1 MSAPRCWL
9 AAIGLMLVQFAGAA
23 SLDLNE
29 ILARMDREAA
39 SFRDMTAQL
48 TKVSYTAVLKDSSQ
62 ESGAIWM
69 KRASGRAMMKVEIS
83 RPEPRAV
90 ALEGATAQIYYP
102 KIQTVQIYDLGKNRA
117 LIDQFSL
124 LGFGS
129 RRRDLEKNYSIR
141 LGGPETLDG
150 VRTLRLELIPRSA
163 QVREQVEKIELWI
176 PEEGGP
182 PLQQRFWQP
191 GGDYYLVRYRDLRVN
206 VGLTDQDCRLK
217 LPPGVRKEYP
227 QK

>member
-1 MSAPRCWL
+1 MSTLHLWL
-9 AAIGLMLVQFAGAA
+9 AAIGLALAQSAGAA
-23 SLDLNE
+23 SPSLEE

-62 ESGAIWM
+62 ETGTIWM
-69 KRASGRAMMKVEIS
+69 KRASGRAMMKVEIA

-90 ALEGATAQIYYP
+90 ALEGTTAQIYYP

-129 RRRDLEKNYSIR
+129 RRRDLERNYSIR
-141 LGGPETLDG
+141 LGGAEALDG
-150 VRTLRLELIPRSA
+150 VRTIRLELIPRSA

-176 PEEGGP
+176 PVEGGP
-182 PLQQRFWQP
+182 PVQQRFWQP
-191 GGDYYLVRYRDLRVN
+191 GGDYYLIRYRDLRVN
-206 VGLTDQDCRLK
+206 VGLTEQDCRLK

>member
-1 MSAPRCWL
+1 MSTRPCWL
-9 AAIGLMLVQFAGAA
+9 AALTLALQARAPA
-23 SLDLNE
+23 PDLNQ
-29 ILARMDREAA
+29 ILERMDREAA
-39 SFRDMTAQL
+39 SFRDMTAR
-48 TKVSYTAVLKDSSQ
+48 VSKTAYTAVLQ
-62 ESGAIWM
+62 ESSEESGVIWM
-69 KRASGRAMMKVEIS
+69 KRTSARAMMKVEIS

-129 RRRDLEKNYSIR
+129 RRRDLEKNYAIR
-141 LGGPETLDG
+141 LGGAETLDG
-150 VRTLRLELIPRSA
+150 VRTLRLELIPRA
-163 QVREQVEKIELWI
+163 ARVREQVEKIELWI
-176 PEEGGP
+176 PENGGA

-191 GGDYYLVRYRDLRVN
+191 GGDYYLIRYRDLRLN
-206 VGLTDQDCRLK
+206 VGLSDQDCRLK

>member
-1 MSAPRCWL
+1 MTRRLCWL
-9 AAIGLMLVQFAGAA
+9 ASFTLALARAA
-23 SLDLNE
+23 CTAPPDLNQ
-29 ILARMDREAA
+29 ILERMDREAA
-39 SFRDMTAQL
+39 SFRDMTAH
-48 TKVSYTAVLKDSSQ
+48 VSKTAYTAVLQ
-62 ESGAIWM
+62 ESSEESGLIWM
-69 KRASGRAMMKVEIS
+69 RRTSARAMMKVEIN

-102 KIQTVQIYDLGKNRA
+102 KIRTVQIYDLGKNRA

-141 LGGPETLDG
+141 LGGADILEG
-150 VRTLRLELIPRSA
+150 SRTIRLELIPRAA

-176 PEEGGP
+176 PENGGA

-191 GGDYYLVRYRDLRVN
+191 GGDYFLIRYRDLRVN